1 MTGVQTCALPILVLT
16 TTGNV
21 RNLLKKLPASSLTVQ
36 DITGQLNSFFYP
48 GFLQSKNWH
57 NDYKRYLRGLELRL
71 QRAIAN
77 PRNDANKLAQLEGFI
92 ERCELAK
99 NSCGDLNL
107 APQLAEFAALLE
119 EMRLSVFAPEV
130 KTRCKVSLAILQ
142 KCWDELRY

>member
-1 MTGVQTCALPILVLT
+1 MKTVLI

-21 RNLLKKLPASSLTVQ
+21 RSLLKKLPANSVTVQ

-57 NDYKRYLRGLELRL
+57 NDYKRYLRGLELRI

-77 PRNDANKLAQLEGFI
+77 PRNDANKLAPLEGFI

-99 NSCGDLNL
+99 ASCENLHL
-107 APQLAEFAALLE
+107 APALAEFAALLE
-119 EMRLSVFAPEV
+119 EMRLAVFAPEV
-130 KTRCKVSLAILQ
+130 KTRCKVTPAILQ
-142 KCWDELRY
+142 KSWDELRY